1 MHRLTR
7 GLIEL
12 FRLAG
17 LLGCGLSLLGLGIL
31 LWVRV
36 EILERQAPGGNAV
49 GTPSG
54 ALFLLDA
61 FKEAGVPFLLSAILF
76 AVCQV
81 ALRSAGGRPPL
92 EIPPSVPCPGCGG
105 AVDSSMSRDSA

>member
-36 EILERQAPGGNAV
+36 EILQRQAPGGDAV
-49 GTPSG
+49 ATPSG

-61 FKEAGVPFLLSAILF
+61 LKEAGVPFLLSAILF
-76 AVCQV
+76 AVCQI
-81 ALRSAGGRPPL
+81 ALRQPAARRRTGWSARSWP
-92 EIPPSVPCPGCGG
+92 
-105 AVDSSMSRDSA
+105 

>member
-1 MHRLTR
+1 VADGKGYTVHRLTR

-12 FRLAG
+12 LRLAG

-36 EILERQAPGGNAV
+36 EILQRQAPAGNAV

-76 AVCQV
+76 AVCQI
-81 ALRSAGGRPPL
+81 ALRQPAALRRKPDQPADGS
-92 EIPPSVPCPGCGG
+92 EHV
-105 AVDSSMSRDSA
+105 

>member
-1 MHRLTR
+1 VHRLTR

-36 EILERQAPGGNAV
+36 EILERQAPAGNAV

-61 FKEAGVPFLLSAILF
+61 CKEAGVPFLLSAILF
-76 AVCQV
+76 TVCQI
-81 ALRSAGGRPPL
+81 ALRQPAARRREPDRGAG
-92 EIPPSVPCPGCGG
+92 
-105 AVDSSMSRDSA
+105 DSEPVL

>member
-1 MHRLTR
+1 VAAGEGSAVHRLTR

-36 EILERQAPGGNAV
+36 EILQRQAPGGDAV
-49 GTPSG
+49 ATPSG

-61 FKEAGVPFLLSAILF
+61 LKEAGVPFLLSAILF
-76 AVCQV
+76 AVCQI
-81 ALRSAGGRPPL
+81 ALRQPAARRREPEPPGDRA
-92 EIPPSVPCPGCGG
+92 SVE
-105 AVDSSMSRDSA
+105 A

>member
-1 MHRLTR
+1 VAAGEGYSVHRLTR

-31 LWVRV
+31 VWVRV

-54 ALFLLDA
+54 ALYLLDA

-76 AVCQV
+76 AVCQL
-81 ALRSAGGRPPL
+81 ALRRP
-92 EIPPSVPCPGCGG
+92 VPHRREPDRPADGPEH
-105 AVDSSMSRDSA
+105 VS